1 MPSVLLVPDLP
12 LERWASMDKYAHRL
26 HDWLESSDLGFQVR
40 LAAHIGALTRDSVDR
55 HGNKTESSS
64 DIGKVYARWWTQPVD
79 PSRVVLPGPLH
90 GPQQWAAR
98 YYFYPWRVKREAKR
112 SDLVHVLDHSYA
124 HMIETAGRRPVV
136 VTVHDLMPV
145 VVLRSPTGGGGW
157 REGVRNRFL
166 RQALKALRQ
175 ADAYIVGT
183 QWLKFELATWLGS
196 DKNIS
201 VVPFGVDRAFY
212 GESTVA
218 RERGRRD
225 WRIPEDAFVV
235 LHVGSTVDRKNVPLV
250 IQTVARLRQQTDTYL
265 LQVGGHF
272 SAEQEQLID
281 KLDLRRAVRSIA
293 SADETALRR
302 AYRTADVLLFPSLYE
317 GFGFPVLEAFASGLP
332 VVTSGAG
339 GLKEVAGGA
348 AVVVEGRDPAAYLQA
363 LEGLDDEDF
372 REELI
377 QKGWARARRY
387 TWQGT
392 AEQTAGVYQR
402 FLDRS

>member
-12 LERWASMDKYAHRL
+12 LERWAAMDKYAHRL
-26 HDWLESSDLGFQVR
+26 HDWLESSDFGLQVR
-40 LAAHIGALTRDSVDR
+40 LAAHIGALTRDSVGR
-55 HGNKTESSS
+55 RSARGEQRSS
-64 DIGKVYARWWTQPVD
+64 GRRKAFVRWWTRPVD
-79 PSRVVLPGPLH
+79 PSRLILPGPFH

-183 QWLKFELATWLGS
+183 EWLKQELATWLGN

-218 RERGRRD
+218 RERGRRE

-250 IQTVARLRQQTDTYL
+250 IQTLVRLRQQTDAYL
-265 LQVGGHF
+265 LQVGGRF
-272 SAEQEQLID
+272 TAEQEQLID
-281 KLDLRRAVRSIA
+281 RLGLRSAVRSVA

-302 AYRTADVLLFPSLYE
+302 AYRAADVLLFPSLYE

-348 AVVVEGRDPAAYLQA
+348 AVVVEGRDPGDYVHA
-363 LEGLDDEDF
+363 LERLDDPEE
-372 REELI
+372 REELV
-377 QKGWARARRY
+377 QKGWARARQF
-387 TWQGT
+387 TWQKTAALT
-392 AEQTAGVYQR
+392 AEVYKPL
-402 FLDRS
+402 F